1 MISKL
6 YSHFILKLRS
16 FKSRIRVAHFRL
28 LGISIGKGCYIDTGV
43 IISGNVSIGDGCSI
57 SSNSY
62 IGTALGG
69 RVEIG
74 NRCHIGKMNQIGSSG
89 SKVVIA
95 NDCIF
100 APFVTITDGV
110 HAFKDKT
117 LIVKNSPII
126 TSSIEIEANVWLGSE
141 VMVMQGVVIGNGAVI
156 GAKALVKSNIP
167 VNAIAVGVPAKVI
180 NYRGE
185 SDNSESVRAK
195 LK

>member
-6 YSHFILKLRS
+6 YSYFILKLRS
-16 FKSRIRVAHFRL
+16 FKSRIRVAHFKL
-28 LGISIGKGCYIDTGV
+28 LGVSIGKGCYIDTGV

-95 NDCIF
+95 DDCIF
-100 APFVTITDGV
+100 APFVSVTDGV
-110 HAFKDKT
+110 HAFKDKS
-117 LIVKNSPII
+117 LIIRSSPIL
-126 TSSIEIEANVWLGSE
+126 TSQIEIGANVWLGSE
-141 VMVMQGVVIGNGAVI
+141 VMVMQGVEIGEGAVV
-156 GAKALVKSNIP
+156 GAKALVKNSIP
-167 VNAIAVGVPAKVI
+167 ANAVAVGIPAKI
-180 NYRGE
+180 IYYRGE
-185 SDNSESVRAK
+185 ADNSESV
-195 LK
+195 

>member
-1 MISKL
+1 VVRKMISKL
-6 YSHFILKLRS
+6 YSYFILKLRG

-95 NDCIF
+95 DDCIF
-100 APFVTITDGV
+100 APFVSITDGI
-110 HAFKDKT
+110 HAFKDKS
-117 LIVKNSPII
+117 LIIKNSPIL
-126 TSSIEIEANVWLGSE
+126 TSSIEIGANVWLGSE
-141 VMVMQGVVIGNGAVI
+141 VMVMQGVEIGEGAVI
-156 GAKALVKSNIP
+156 GAKALVKNNIP
-167 VNAIAVGVPAKVI
+167 ANAVAVGIPAKVI
-180 NYRGE
+180 YYRGE
-185 SDNSESVRAK
+185 ADNAEFI
-195 LK
+195 

>member
-6 YSHFILKLRS
+6 YSYFILKLRS
-16 FKSRIRVAHFRL
+16 FKSRIRVAHFKL

-89 SKVVIA
+89 SKVIIA
-95 NDCIF
+95 DDCIF
-100 APFVTITDGV
+100 APFVSITDGI
-110 HAFKDKT
+110 HAFKDKS
-117 LIVKNSPII
+117 LIIKNSPVL
-126 TSSIEIEANVWLGSE
+126 TSSIEIGANVWLGSE
-141 VMVMQGVVIGNGAVI
+141 VMVMQGVEIGSGAVI
-156 GAKALVKSNIP
+156 GAKALVKNNIP
-167 VNAIAVGVPAKVI
+167 ANAVAVGIPAKVI
-180 NYRGE
+180 YYRYE
-185 SDNSESVRAK
+185 TDNSESI
-195 LK
+195 